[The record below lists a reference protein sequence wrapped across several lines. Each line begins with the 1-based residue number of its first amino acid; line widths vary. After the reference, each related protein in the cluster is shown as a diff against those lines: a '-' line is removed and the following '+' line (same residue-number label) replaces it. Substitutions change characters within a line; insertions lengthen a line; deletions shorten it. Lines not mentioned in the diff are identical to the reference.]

1 MNVIVTHERHKLY
14 KTSSFLERFFISHTP
29 AGCVQ
34 TLLLTGKR
42 GLTFTGETE
51 SGKKSYGKVPTL
63 TDATPLSV
71 S

>member
-1 MNVIVTHERHKLY
+1 MCEC
-14 KTSSFLERFFISHTP
+14 KTLQNIFLPGEAAHGISHTS

-51 SGKKSYGKVPTL
+51 SGKKSSGKVPML

>member
-1 MNVIVTHERHKLY
+1 MSMQT
-14 KTSSFLERFFISHTP
+14 LENNSLPGSAVRGISLAP

-34 TLLLTGKR
+34 KRLLTGKR

-51 SGKKSYGKVPTL
+51 SGKNRSGKVPVL
-63 TDATPLSV
+63 TDATVLSF

>member
-1 MNVIVTHERHKLY
+1 MVQHERHKLLPAEAVCGISQ
-14 KTSSFLERFFISHTP
+14 TS

-34 TLLLTGKR
+34 TLLWPGKR

-51 SGKKSYGKVPTL
+51 SGKKSYGKVPML
-63 TDATPLSV
+63 TDATRQSV

>member
-1 MNVIVTHERHKLY
+1 MCAC
-14 KTSSFLERFFISHTP
+14 KTLQNILLPEEAVHAISHTS

-51 SGKKSYGKVPTL
+51 SGKKSYGKVPAL